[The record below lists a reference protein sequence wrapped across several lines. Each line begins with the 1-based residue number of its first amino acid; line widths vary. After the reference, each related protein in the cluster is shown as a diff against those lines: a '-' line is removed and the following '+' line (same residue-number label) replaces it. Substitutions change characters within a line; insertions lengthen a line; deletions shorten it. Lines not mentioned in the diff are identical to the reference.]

1 MDPSGHNEVQGG
13 IKQVAE
19 VSRKW
24 EVDKTLS
31 WVDCKRNSTSTVL
44 LGRVQG
50 TPRLM
55 VQGLSDI
62 SFPSRKK
69 HTLKM
74 QAFKDENC
82 WLGDYYQEKEE
93 IQVVRICPRTAVKG
107 CLPRS

>member
-24 EVDKTLS
+24 EVDKMLS

-50 TPRLM
+50 TSKADG
-55 VQGLSDI
+55 QG
-62 SFPSRKK
+62 
-69 HTLKM
+69 
-74 QAFKDENC
+74 
-82 WLGDYYQEKEE
+82 
-93 IQVVRICPRTAVKG
+93 
-107 CLPRS
+107 